1 MGLELIGRENDLALV
16 DAFIGEAR
24 RGPAALVLEG
34 EAGMGKTTIVRAALG
49 RAAADG
55 LRVFAARPAAGEA
68 ELPYAGLSDL
78 LATVRRDFLAE
89 LPGAQRYAIE
99 AALVRGGSGAVVDSH
114 ALSRAVLELLRFEGA
129 SGNLVMVVDDV
140 QWLDRPTV
148 AALTFALR
156 RMGSLPV
163 RLLVAMRT
171 GGSRAE
177 LPFGLVDWD
186 DVRRVEVGALS
197 TTELGVLLAGRLGA
211 QLPRPRLEALRRASG
226 GNPMFALE
234 LARQADSA
242 RAVGRSRTLPLA
254 LEKRLRT
261 LDSDTRAALTVAA
274 AALRP
279 SADLLLRAGVRR
291 AELRSALASRILEVD
306 GERLSFAHPLLG
318 AAAYELLLPDERR
331 GIHARLA
338 AASLDPVERG
348 HHVSRSAVNP
358 DEAAAQSLDDAAEAA
373 ASLGDHAAAA
383 EFLVRAAELS
393 LDPTG
398 EPVQLRQVRAAA
410 ELELAGDVEAAAAL
424 ARSLVARLPPGV
436 ARARARWTLE
446 SCTVGSGMSY
456 EEGLGELALAL
467 EDATDD
473 DGTSAQLHVEM
484 AEIRAGMGH
493 LEQSLRHLQTAIEL
507 AERAGAPA
515 VQAVALGYVGLFGCL
530 LGRDTADSA
539 RRGLA
544 LWDESIGSSIAY
556 SPRMSLAEVCIYATE
571 FAEAERLYREEIAMA
586 EQRGLEA
593 VEVIARCHLAETQ
606 LRAGRWSAALSN
618 ARLAVE
624 HARQAADAQ
633 IVTGVSY
640 ALAMVEA
647 LLGHHEGARA
657 RATEALAAAEATDD
671 FWHTVNNRAV
681 LGLVA
686 LAEDDPG
693 GAVEV
698 LEPAWSLMLER
709 GLGDLSIFPVAQV
722 LGEALVAVGRLDDA
736 LAVAETLL
744 SSPVGERP
752 WCQAM
757 ARRCTALAAS
767 ARGDHAGAR
776 LAIEAALQ
784 AHSELPEPFEH
795 ARTLQLSG
803 RVERSARNWG
813 AARAVLVDALERF
826 DALGAGSWAERTAA
840 DLARLPG
847 RRPADAHELTTRERE
862 IAELVAGGL
871 ANKEVATRLFVS
883 LRTVEATLT
892 KVYAKLEVRSRTELA
907 GRLDRPGNA

>member
-1 MGLELIGRENDLALV
+1 MGFEIIGREDDLALV
-16 DAFIGEAR
+16 DAFIDEAQG
-24 RGPAALVLEG
+24 GPAALVLEG
-34 EAGMGKTTIVRAALG
+34 EPGMGKTTIVRAALG
-49 RAAADG
+49 RAAAAG

-68 ELPYAGLSDL
+68 ELPYVGLADL
-78 LATVRRDFLAE
+78 LATASRDFLAE

-99 AALVRGGSGAVVDSH
+99 AALVRGGSGAVIDSH
-114 ALSRAVLELLRFEGA
+114 ALSRAVLELLRFEAA
-129 SGNLVMVVDDV
+129 SGDLVLVVDDV

-156 RMGSLPV
+156 RIGPLPV

-171 GGSRAE
+171 DGSRAQ

-197 TTELGVLLAGRLGA
+197 ATDLGALLARRLGE

-234 LARQADSA
+234 LARQDDSA
-242 RAVGRSRTLPLA
+242 KASRFPTLPLV
-254 LEKRLRT
+254 LEQRLRT

-274 AALRP
+274 AALQP
-279 SADLLLRAGVRR
+279 SADLLLRAGVGR
-291 AELRSALASRILEVD
+291 AELRSALASGILEVD

-331 GIHARLA
+331 QIHARLA
-338 AASLDPVERG
+338 AASLDAVERG
-348 HHVSRSAVNP
+348 HHVSRSAANP

-393 LDPTG
+393 LDPIG
-398 EPVQLRQVRAAA
+398 EPVQQREVRAAE
-410 ELELAGDVEAAAAL
+410 ELQLSGDVEAAATL
-424 ARSLVARLPPGV
+424 ARSLVGRLPRGV
-436 ARARARWTLE
+436 ARARARWTLV
-446 SCTVGSGMSY
+446 SCTVGSGRSY

-467 EDATDD
+467 EDAEADD
-473 DGTSAQLHVEM
+473 ATSAQLHVEM
-484 AEIRAGMGH
+484 AETYAGMGR
-493 LEQSLRHLQTAIEL
+493 LEQSLGHLDTAIEL
-507 AERAGAPA
+507 ATRAGATA

-544 LWDESIGSSIAY
+544 LWDESIGSSVAY

-586 EQRGLEA
+586 EERGLEA

-618 ARLAVE
+618 ARLGVA
-624 HARQAADAQ
+624 HARQAAHPQ
-633 IVTGVSY
+633 IITGVLY

-647 LLGHHEGARA
+647 LLGHHEEARA

-671 FWHTVNNRAV
+671 FWHTVNNRSV

-686 LAEDDPG
+686 LAEDDPE
-693 GAVEV
+693 GAVEA

-709 GLGDLSIFPVAQV
+709 GLGDLSIFPVAHV

-744 SSPVGERP
+744 ACPVGKRP

-767 ARGDHAGAR
+767 ARGDHVGAR

-784 AHSELPEPFEH
+784 AHIDLPEPFEH

-826 DALGAGSWAERTAA
+826 DALGAGGWAERTAA

>member
-1 MGLELIGRENDLALV
+1 MVDGARQPRAKRNGTGNRLVGHPIELASPEVASVTASCHDLVRGMGFEIIGRENDLALV
-16 DAFIGEAR
+16 DAFIGEAQG
-24 RGPAALVLEG
+24 GPAALVLEG

-49 RAAADG
+49 RAAAAG

-68 ELPYAGLSDL
+68 ELPYVGLADL

-99 AALVRGGSGAVVDSH
+99 AALVRGGSGAAVDSH
-114 ALSRAVLELLRFEGA
+114 ALSRAVLELLRFEAA
-129 SGNLVMVVDDV
+129 SGNLVLVVDDV

-197 TTELGVLLAGRLGA
+197 ATELGALLARRLGE

-242 RAVGRSRTLPLA
+242 KAVAVPERCRWPWRNGCGRWIRTLA
-254 LEKRLRT
+254 RR
-261 LDSDTRAALTVAA
+261 STVAA

-331 GIHARLA
+331 RIHARLA
-338 AASLDPVERG
+338 AASLDAVERG

-398 EPVQLRQVRAAA
+398 EPAQLRQVRAAE
-410 ELELAGDVEAAAAL
+410 ELELAGDVEAAATL

-456 EEGLGELALAL
+456 EEGLGELSLAL

-473 DGTSAQLHVEM
+473 DATSAQLHVEM
-484 AEIRAGMGH
+484 AEIRAGMGR
-493 LEQSLRHLQTAIEL
+493 LEQSLGHLDTAIEL
-507 AERAGAPA
+507 AERAGATA

-586 EQRGLEA
+586 EERGLEA

-618 ARLAVE
+618 ARLAGE
-624 HARQAADAQ
+624 HSRQAADAQ

-647 LLGHHEGARA
+647 LLGHHERARA

-671 FWHTVNNRAV
+671 FWHTVNNRSV

-686 LAEDDPG
+686 LAEDDPE
-693 GAVEV
+693 GAVEA

-744 SSPVGERP
+744 ACPVGERP

-757 ARRCTALAAS
+757 ARRCIALAAS

-776 LAIEAALQ
+776 LAIEAALRG
-784 AHSELPEPFEH
+784 AHRAP
-795 ARTLQLSG
+795 
-803 RVERSARNWG
+803 
-813 AARAVLVDALERF
+813 RAVR
-826 DALGAGSWAERTAA
+826 
-840 DLARLPG
+840 ARPHA
-847 RRPADAHELTTRERE
+847 PAQ
-862 IAELVAGGL
+862 
-871 ANKEVATRLFVS
+871 
-883 LRTVEATLT
+883 
-892 KVYAKLEVRSRTELA
+892 RSRRA
-907 GRLDRPGNA
+907 QRA

>member
-1 MGLELIGRENDLALV
+1 MGFEIIGREDDLALV
-16 DAFIGEAR
+16 DAFIDEAQG
-24 RGPAALVLEG
+24 GPAALVLEG
-34 EAGMGKTTIVRAALG
+34 EPGMGKTTIVRAALG
-49 RAAADG
+49 RAAAAG

-68 ELPYAGLSDL
+68 ELPYVGLADL

-114 ALSRAVLELLRFEGA
+114 ALSRAVLELLRFEAA
-129 SGNLVMVVDDV
+129 SGNLLLVVDDV

-156 RMGSLPV
+156 RIGSLPV

-171 GGSRAE
+171 DGSRAQ

-197 TTELGVLLAGRLGA
+197 ATDLGALLARRLGE

-234 LARQADSA
+234 LARQDDSA
-242 RAVGRSRTLPLA
+242 KASRSPTLPLV
-254 LEKRLRT
+254 LEQRLRT

-274 AALRP
+274 AALQP
-279 SADLLLRAGVRR
+279 SADLLLRAGVGR
-291 AELRSALASRILEVD
+291 AELRSALASGILEVD

-331 GIHARLA
+331 QIHARLA
-338 AASLDPVERG
+338 AASLDAVERG

-393 LDPTG
+393 LDPIG
-398 EPVQLRQVRAAA
+398 EPVQLREVRAAE
-410 ELELAGDVEAAAAL
+410 ELQLSGDVEAAATL
-424 ARSLVARLPPGV
+424 ARSLVGRLPPGV
-436 ARARARWTLE
+436 ARARARWTLV

-467 EDATDD
+467 EDAEADD
-473 DGTSAQLHVEM
+473 ATSAQLHVEM
-484 AEIRAGMGH
+484 AETYAGMGR
-493 LEQSLRHLQTAIEL
+493 LEQSLGHLDTAIEL
-507 AERAGAPA
+507 ATRAGATA

-544 LWDESIGSSIAY
+544 LWDESIGSSVAY

-586 EQRGLEA
+586 EERGLEA

-618 ARLAVE
+618 ARLGVA
-624 HARQAADAQ
+624 HARQAAHPQ

-647 LLGHHEGARA
+647 LLGHHEEARA

-671 FWHTVNNRAV
+671 FWHTVNNRSV

-686 LAEDDPG
+686 LAEDDPE
-693 GAVEV
+693 GAVEA

-709 GLGDLSIFPVAQV
+709 GLGDLSIFPVAHV

-744 SSPVGERP
+744 ACPVGKRP

-767 ARGDHAGAR
+767 ARGDHVGAR

-784 AHSELPEPFEH
+784 AHIDLPEPFEH

-813 AARAVLVDALERF
+813 AARAVLVEALERF
-826 DALGAGSWAERTAA
+826 DALGAGGWAERTAA